1 MDALKKLLLKKEKSD
16 NEDQPS
22 FIHHHPPST
31 MVFFSSKMPDR
42 RGAHIL
48 HWRNVDAQQRFRH
61 GTDLVSQDSAAE
73 VSRVLRNNYGMG
85 PQFGIAKL
93 FYVVL

>member
-1 MDALKKLLLKKEKSD
+1 MI
-16 NEDQPS
+16 N
-22 FIHHHPPST
+22 HHHSST
-31 MVFFSSKMPDR
+31 SSTSSKMPDR